1 MDGPAPYAA
10 GWIPADG
17 WFMTART
24 TMAALALL
32 SLTACAPPDE
42 GGGEGEGSAQ
52 QPVHEATLVEFVTLD
67 TTTFVEQIEL
77 VGETGPLR
85 EATVASELPGRIVEL
100 ELVEGERVE
109 QGDRVLRVDTATAQ
123 AQVDQLRAELR
134 QVESDLDRARRLVER
149 GLGTDATVEQL
160 ETQVVVLDESI
171 RQVEISTRQARTSAP
186 ISGIVVET
194 FAEQG
199 EYTSPGVPIA
209 RIIDVDTI
217 VVTVGLPE
225 RDISF
230 VEEGMSVDVLIEAT
244 GEHHTGTLAEIGVE
258 ANRLNRTFPL
268 EVHLDNADGRLRS
281 GMRARVILEKQR
293 YDSVVLI
300 PRDTI
305 LQAIGG
311 DEVFV
316 LDGESAGTRS
326 VTLGPGRGGY
336 SVVTDGLAAGD
347 RLVVRGH
354 RSLVNSEEVRPID
367 VGACCAEQYDTFM
380 NGSPADADQPR

>member
-1 MDGPAPYAA
+1 
-10 GWIPADG
+10 
-17 WFMTART
+17 MTART
-24 TMAALALL
+24 MMAAMVLL
-32 SLTACAPPDE
+32 STTACTPPGDDAVE
-42 GGGEGEGSAQ
+42 EGSAQ
-52 QPVHEATLVEFVTLD
+52 EAAHEPTLVEYVTLD

-85 EATVASELPGRIVEL
+85 EAIVASELPGRIVEL
-100 ELVEGERVE
+100 DLEEGERVE
-109 QGDRVLRVDTATAQ
+109 EGARVMRVDTATAQ

-134 QVESDLDRARRLVER
+134 QVESDLDRAERLAER
-149 GLGTDATVEQL
+149 GLGTQATVEQL
-160 ETQVVVLDESI
+160 ETQVTVLEESI

-186 ISGIVVET
+186 IGGIVVET

-199 EYTSPGVPIA
+199 EYTSPGAPIA

-225 RDISF
+225 RDIGY
-230 VEEGMSVDVLIEAT
+230 VEEGMEVDVLIEAT
-244 GEHHTGTLAEIGVE
+244 GERLVGTLAEIGVE

-268 EVHLDNADGRLRS
+268 EVHLDNTSERLRS
-281 GMRARVILEKQR
+281 GMRARVVLQKER
-293 YDSVVLI
+293 FDDVVLI
-300 PRDTI
+300 PRGTV

-316 LDGESAGTRS
+316 LDGEQAATRA

-336 SVVTDGLAAGD
+336 SVVTDGLSSGD

-354 RSLVNSEEVRPID
+354 RSLVNGEEVNAID
-367 VGACCAEQYDTFM
+367 EGSCCATQYDAYL
-380 NGSPADADQPR
+380 NGPSDAPSERR